1 MDIKNITSILLRLSS
16 KVGSALVIFAIS
28 LFTSRE
34 FFADFLIFWGIVRVM
49 SVLTS
54 FGLDNG
60 VFAKSDPKDVSKEIR
75 FIVIFGH
82 LLLLGGAVLSFSPL
96 AISLYNTIVL
106 VYAAIFTSLTRVLCS
121 SMTYDMSFRKP
132 ILIEDVTKSALL
144 LVSALL
150 CSVYYTK
157 GIPIAILASAVVPFF
172 LAWATFDGTIN
183 IKLQAQRIFSSL
195 KNIWQSNIAF
205 AFQSVGTVYLFQFD
219 KLNAALFFDKD
230 VVASIGVHG
239 LVFLVFSLTKGAINF
254 VALPS
259 IKRHGLSE
267 FKKLRKISIVLSGVY
282 CLMYFLL
289 AETLFAFLYG
299 KQYDFVSEYG
309 IIYLLGGVLFLSAG
323 PLGPWLVINKR
334 TKQLFLM
341 VMLQLG
347 FVLLLS
353 LFQFVNA
360 NEVYYLITVPVVWT
374 IHFLFSY
381 LRKNELQDD

>member
-1 MDIKNITSILLRLSS
+1 MDFKNISSILLRLSS

-28 LFTSRE
+28 LFTSKE

-60 VFAKSDPKDVSKEIR
+60 VFAKSNPKDISEEIR
-75 FIVIFGH
+75 FILIFGH
-82 LLLLGGAVLSFSPL
+82 LLLLGGVALSFTPL
-96 AISLYNTIVL
+96 TIPLYNIAAL
-106 VYAAIFTSLTRVLCS
+106 VYAAIFTSITRVLCS

-132 ILIEDVTKSALL
+132 ILIEDVSKSALL

-150 CSVYYTK
+150 CSVYFTQ
-157 GIPIAILASAVVPFF
+157 GIPVAILASSAIPFF
-172 LAWATFDGTIN
+172 LAWATFDGTIKIN
-183 IKLQAQRIFSSL
+183 LAAQRLSASL
-195 KNIWQSNIAF
+195 KKIWRSNIVY
-205 AFQSVGTVYLFQFD
+205 AFQGVGTVYLFQFD
-219 KLNAALFFDKD
+219 KLNAALFFEKE

-259 IKRHGLSE
+259 IKRHGLIE
-267 FKKLRKISIVLSGVY
+267 FKKLRNISLALSAFY
-282 CLMYFLL
+282 CLLYFLF
-289 AETLFAFLYG
+289 AESLFVLLYG
-299 KQYDFVSEYG
+299 KQYDFISEYG
-309 IIYLLGGVLFLSAG
+309 AIFLLGGVLFLSAG
-323 PLGPWLVINKR
+323 PLGPWLVINKK

-347 FVLLLS
+347 LVLLLS
-353 LFQFVNA
+353 LLQFVNA
-360 NEVYYLITVPVVWT
+360 DEVYYLMTVPAVWI

-381 LRKNELQDD
+381 LRKNELQDN

>member
-28 LFTSRE
+28 LFTSKE
-34 FFADFLIFWGIVRVM
+34 FFADFLIFWGIVRVT

-60 VFAKSDPKDVSKEIR
+60 VFAKNNPKDISEEIR
-75 FIVIFGH
+75 FIIIFGH
-82 LLLLGGAVLSFSPL
+82 VLLLGGTLLFITPL
-96 AISLYNTIVL
+96 TISLYDTIAL
-106 VYAAIFTSLTRVLCS
+106 VYAAMFTSITRVLCS

-144 LVSALL
+144 LVFALL
-150 CSVYYTK
+150 CSVYYVE
-157 GIPIAILASAVVPFF
+157 GIPVAILASSGIPFL
-172 LAWATFDGTIN
+172 LAWRTFDGTIN
-183 IKLQAQRIFSSL
+183 IKLHTQHISSSL
-195 KNIWQSNIAF
+195 KSIWKSNIAF

-219 KLNAALFFDKD
+219 KLNAALFFDRG

-259 IKRHGLSE
+259 IKRHGLAE
-267 FKKLRKISIVLSGVY
+267 FKKLRNISFVLSVFY

-289 AETLFAFLYG
+289 AENLFGFLYG
-299 KQYDFVSEYG
+299 GQYDFVSEYG

-323 PLGPWLVINKR
+323 PLGPWLVINRK
-334 TKQLFLM
+334 TNQLFLM
-341 VMLQLG
+341 VTLQLCI
-347 FVLLLS
+347 VLLLS
-353 LFQFVNA
+353 VFQFVNA
-360 NEVYYLITVPVVWT
+360 KEVYYLMTVPVVWT

>member
-16 KVGSALVIFAIS
+16 KVGSALVIFTIS
-28 LFTSRE
+28 LFTSKE

-60 VFAKSDPKDVSKEIR
+60 VFAKSNPKDVSEEIR
-75 FIVIFGH
+75 FIIVFGH
-82 LLLLGGAVLSFSPL
+82 LLLLGGLTLSFSPL
-96 AISLYNTIVL
+96 AISFYNVITL
-106 VYAAIFTSLTRVLCS
+106 VYAAIFTSITRVLCS

-150 CSVYYTK
+150 CSLYYTE
-157 GIPIAILASAVVPFF
+157 GIPIAILASSAIPFF

-183 IKLQAQRIFSSL
+183 IKLQIQKITSSL
-195 KNIWQSNIAF
+195 KSIWLSNIAF

-219 KLNAALFFDKD
+219 KLNAALFFDKE

-259 IKRHGLSE
+259 IKRHGLAE
-267 FKKLRKISIVLSGVY
+267 FKKLRKISMVLSAFY

-323 PLGPWLVINKR
+323 PLGPWLVINKK

-341 VMLQLG
+341 VALQLVL
-347 FVLLLS
+347 VLLLS

-360 NEVYYLITVPVVWT
+360 KEIYYLMTVPAVWT